1 MPSYRTGQVAGQVQ
15 REIMEIIQRELKD
28 PRIGFVSITEVRM
41 SPDLR
46 QARVRLSVLGDED
59 AQQETLRGLESARG
73 LIRHELGRRLQNL
86 KFSPELIFEI
96 DPSIE
101 YSVRISKQL
110 RELLPEAPPSPDGDT
125 SPASGEETLE

>member
-15 REIMEIIQRELKD
+15 REIMEIIQRDLKD

-46 QARVRLSVLGDED
+46 HARVRLSILGDEE
-59 AQQETLRGLESARG
+59 QQEQSLEGLRSARG

-86 KFSPELIFEI
+86 KYAPELVFEI

-110 RELLPEAPPSPDGDT
+110 RELLPESDAS
-125 SPASGEETLE
+125 SEPAE

>member
-15 REIMEIIQRELKD
+15 QEIMEIIRRDLKD

-46 QARVRLSVLGDED
+46 QARVRLSVLGGEEE
-59 AQQETLRGLESARG
+59 QQATLKGLQSARG
-73 LIRHELGRRLQNL
+73 VIRHELGRRLQNL
-86 KFSPELIFEI
+86 KFSPDLIFEL

-101 YSVRISKQL
+101 YSVRIAKQL
-110 RELLPEAPPSPDGDT
+110 RELLPEDQEPS
-125 SPASGEETLE
+125 